1 MRKARCF
8 ISRKKQVFLVDFSA
22 EFPIFP
28 RISKNRPNIS
38 LMPLVFCTSRNV
50 SFNDDNHILK
60 FFNEGF
66 ENLPSS
72 FFLIPKIFYQ
82 ILSSARGCIYTSR
95 SGSFIWTFAT
105 RWKMI
110 MVLLFHMKQILIL
123 VRTVFVELIYLSG
136 DLKTIN
142 YCINLSGYYLK

>member
-1 MRKARCF
+1 MKLQQKLGLNQKNVAKQNFARKMRKARCF

-28 RISKNRPNIS
+28 RISKNQPNIS
-38 LMPLVFCTSRNV
+38 LMSLVLCTSRNV

-72 FFLIPKIFYQ
+72 FFFNSENL
-82 ILSSARGCIYTSR
+82 LSNIKQCTWLHLYFPFGKLPLDIRN
-95 SGSFIWTFAT
+95 
-105 RWKMI
+105 KMEDDNGTALPHETDFDI
-110 MVLLFHMKQILIL
+110 SKDRF
-123 VRTVFVELIYLSG
+123 
-136 DLKTIN
+136 
-142 YCINLSGYYLK
+142 C